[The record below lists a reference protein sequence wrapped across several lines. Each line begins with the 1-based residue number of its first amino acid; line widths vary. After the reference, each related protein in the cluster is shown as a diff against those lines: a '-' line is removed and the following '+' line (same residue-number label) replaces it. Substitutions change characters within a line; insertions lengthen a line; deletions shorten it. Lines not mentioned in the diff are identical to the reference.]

1 MPFGRGGSR
10 VSSSCGAHVPSPL
23 EGGFGTKV
31 LRTDPTKPQDTIV
44 NDRPDVELRLPAES
58 AYVAVLR
65 MTTAGLAARLDFTL
79 DDIEDLRM
87 AVGEACALVL
97 EHSDEGGNL
106 HAHYDLSDGSI
117 RVSIAADSGADEET
131 DQESFG
137 WQVLTAL
144 TSDVLT
150 SHDGQRRWVS
160 FTVRSSI
167 AA

>member
-1 MPFGRGGSR
+1 MTNS
-10 VSSSCGAHVPSPL
+10 
-23 EGGFGTKV
+23 
-31 LRTDPTKPQDTIV
+31 
-44 NDRPDVELRLPAES
+44 PDVELRLPAES

-97 EHSDEGGNL
+97 ENADPGGDL
-106 HAHYDLSDGSI
+106 HANFDISDGSI
-117 RVSIAADSGADEET
+117 RVSVSADSSRDSDP

-150 SHDGQRRWVS
+150 SSQGRQRWVS

>member
-1 MPFGRGGSR
+1 MS
-10 VSSSCGAHVPSPL
+10 H
-23 EGGFGTKV
+23 
-31 LRTDPTKPQDTIV
+31 Q
-44 NDRPDVELRLPAES
+44 PDVELRLPAES

-97 EHSDEGGNL
+97 EHAAPHGDL
-106 HAHYDLSDGSI
+106 HASFDLSDGSI
-117 RVSIAADSGADEET
+117 RVSVAADSTSDVGPDAD
-131 DQESFG
+131 SFG

-144 TSDVLT
+144 TNDVDV
-150 SHDGQRRWVS
+150 SRDGDQRWLS

-167 AA
+167 AV

>member
-1 MPFGRGGSR
+1 M
-10 VSSSCGAHVPSPL
+10 SSS
-23 EGGFGTKV
+23 
-31 LRTDPTKPQDTIV
+31 
-44 NDRPDVELRLPAES
+44 PDVELRLPAES

-97 EHSDEGGNL
+97 EHADPGGDL
-106 HAHYDLSDGSI
+106 YAHYDLSDGSI
-117 RVSIAADSGADEET
+117 RVSVSADSSQGNDP
-131 DQESFG
+131 DQDSFG

-144 TSDVLT
+144 TSDVST
-150 SHDGQRRWVS
+150 SQEGRQRWVS

>member
-1 MPFGRGGSR
+1 MST
-10 VSSSCGAHVPSPL
+10 SPA
-23 EGGFGTKV
+23 
-31 LRTDPTKPQDTIV
+31 
-44 NDRPDVELRLPAES
+44 VELRLPAES

-97 EHSDEGGNL
+97 EHADKGGSL
-106 HAHYDLSDGSI
+106 HAAFDLSNGTI
-117 RVSIAADSGADEET
+117 RVTISADTSSAEEP
-131 DQESFG
+131 DVDNFG

-144 TSDVLT
+144 TTDVET
-150 SHDGQRRWVS
+150 NHGDGRSSVT

-167 AA
+167 AV

>member
-1 MPFGRGGSR
+1 MTNS
-10 VSSSCGAHVPSPL
+10 
-23 EGGFGTKV
+23 
-31 LRTDPTKPQDTIV
+31 
-44 NDRPDVELRLPAES
+44 PDVELRLPAES

-97 EHSDEGGNL
+97 ENADPGGDL
-106 HAHYDLSDGSI
+106 HANFDISDGSI
-117 RVSIAADSGADEET
+117 RVSVSADSSRDSDP

-150 SHDGQRRWVS
+150 SSEGRQRWVS

>member
-1 MPFGRGGSR
+1 MSTRS
-10 VSSSCGAHVPSPL
+10 
-23 EGGFGTKV
+23 
-31 LRTDPTKPQDTIV
+31 
-44 NDRPDVELRLPAES
+44 DVELRLPAES
-58 AYVAVLR
+58 AFVAVLR

-97 EHSDEGGNL
+97 EDAAPGGDL
-106 HAHYDLSDGSI
+106 HASYDLSDGAI
-117 RVSIAADSGADEET
+117 EVSISVDSRRRAEPDS
-131 DQESFG
+131 DSFG

-144 TSDVLT
+144 TSDVRTRRDGDRLWLT
-150 SHDGQRRWVS
+150 

>member
-1 MPFGRGGSR
+1 
-10 VSSSCGAHVPSPL
+10 VSHS
-23 EGGFGTKV
+23 
-31 LRTDPTKPQDTIV
+31 
-44 NDRPDVELRLPAES
+44 PDVELRLPAES

-97 EHSDEGGNL
+97 EHARPGGNL
-106 HAHYDLSDGSI
+106 HANFDLNDGSI
-117 RVSIAADSGADEET
+117 RVAVSADSSTDEDPDEN
-131 DQESFG
+131 SFG

-144 TSDVLT
+144 TSDAVT
-150 SHDGQRRWVS
+150 SREGHLNWVT

>member
-1 MPFGRGGSR
+1 MS
-10 VSSSCGAHVPSPL
+10 
-23 EGGFGTKV
+23 
-31 LRTDPTKPQDTIV
+31 Q
-44 NDRPDVELRLPAES
+44 RPDVELRLPAES
-58 AYVAVLR
+58 GYVAVLR

-97 EHSDEGGNL
+97 ENANPEG
-106 HAHYDLSDGSI
+106 DLYAAFGLRDGSI
-117 RVSIAADSGADEET
+117 RVSVSADALGDIEP
-131 DQESFG
+131 DVDSFG

-144 TSDVLT
+144 TSEVVT
-150 SHDGQRRWVS
+150 SRDGRLRWVS

>member
-1 MPFGRGGSR
+1 MS
-10 VSSSCGAHVPSPL
+10 H
-23 EGGFGTKV
+23 
-31 LRTDPTKPQDTIV
+31 
-44 NDRPDVELRLPAES
+44 RPDVELRLPAES

-97 EHSDEGGNL
+97 EHADAKGDL
-106 HAHYDLSDGSI
+106 HANFDLSDGSI
-117 RVSIAADSGADEET
+117 RVSVSADSAHGGEPDA
-131 DQESFG
+131 ESFG

-144 TSDVLT
+144 TSDVVT
-150 SHDGQRRWVS
+150 SRDGKQNWLS

-167 AA
+167 AV

>member
-1 MPFGRGGSR
+1 MS
-10 VSSSCGAHVPSPL
+10 ASPA
-23 EGGFGTKV
+23 
-31 LRTDPTKPQDTIV
+31 
-44 NDRPDVELRLPAES
+44 VELRLPAES

-97 EHSDEGGNL
+97 ERADAGGSL
-106 HAHYDLSDGSI
+106 HAAFDLSNGTI
-117 RVSIAADSGADEET
+117 RVTISADTTSTDEP
-131 DQESFG
+131 DIDNFG

-144 TSDVLT
+144 TTDVET
-150 SHDGQRRWVS
+150 SHGDGRRSVT

-167 AA
+167 AV

>member
-1 MPFGRGGSR
+1 MS
-10 VSSSCGAHVPSPL
+10 PS
-23 EGGFGTKV
+23 
-31 LRTDPTKPQDTIV
+31 
-44 NDRPDVELRLPAES
+44 PDVELRLPAES

-97 EHSDEGGNL
+97 EHADPDGDMY
-106 HAHYDLSDGSI
+106 ATYDLSDGSI
-117 RVSIAADSGADEET
+117 RVSVSADSGAGDP

-137 WQVLTAL
+137 WQVLSAL
-144 TSDVLT
+144 TSDVVT
-150 SHDGQRRWVS
+150 SHRGRLRWVS

-167 AA
+167 AV

>member
-1 MPFGRGGSR
+1 MT
-10 VSSSCGAHVPSPL
+10 H
-23 EGGFGTKV
+23 
-31 LRTDPTKPQDTIV
+31 
-44 NDRPDVELRLPAES
+44 RPDVELRLPAES

-97 EHSDEGGNL
+97 EHADPSGDL
-106 HAHYDLSDGSI
+106 HATFDLSDGSI
-117 RVSIAADSGADEET
+117 RVAVSADSSTESDPDE
-131 DQESFG
+131 DSFG

-144 TSDVLT
+144 TSDVVT
-150 SHDGQRRWVS
+150 SLEGRLRWVS

>member
-1 MPFGRGGSR
+1 
-10 VSSSCGAHVPSPL
+10 VSSS
-23 EGGFGTKV
+23 
-31 LRTDPTKPQDTIV
+31 
-44 NDRPDVELRLPAES
+44 PDVELRLPAES

-97 EHSDEGGNL
+97 EEADAGG
-106 HAHYDLSDGSI
+106 DLRAAFDLGDGAI
-117 RVSIAADSGADEET
+117 RVSISADSGSDAATDE
-131 DQESFG
+131 DSFG

-144 TSDVLT
+144 TSDVVT
-150 SHDGQRRWVS
+150 SREGRHRWVS

-167 AA
+167 AV

>member
-1 MPFGRGGSR
+1 
-10 VSSSCGAHVPSPL
+10 VTH
-23 EGGFGTKV
+23 
-31 LRTDPTKPQDTIV
+31 
-44 NDRPDVELRLPAES
+44 RPDVELRLPAES

-97 EHSDEGGNL
+97 ENADPGGDL
-106 HAHYDLSDGSI
+106 YAAFDLSDGSI
-117 RVSIAADSGADEET
+117 RVSVSADTLGDTEP
-131 DQESFG
+131 DVESFG

-144 TSDVLT
+144 TSEVVT
-150 SHDGQRRWVS
+150 SRDGRLRWVS

>member
-1 MPFGRGGSR
+1 MTP
-10 VSSSCGAHVPSPL
+10 
-23 EGGFGTKV
+23 
-31 LRTDPTKPQDTIV
+31 
-44 NDRPDVELRLPAES
+44 RPDVELRLPAES

-97 EHSDEGGNL
+97 EHADPRGDL
-106 HAHYDLSDGSI
+106 HAAFGLSDGSI
-117 RVSIAADSGADEET
+117 RVSVSADT
-131 DQESFG
+131 DGDTEPDVESFG

-144 TSDVLT
+144 TSEVVT
-150 SHDGQRRWVS
+150 SRDGRLRWVS

>member
-1 MPFGRGGSR
+1 
-10 VSSSCGAHVPSPL
+10 VSH
-23 EGGFGTKV
+23 
-31 LRTDPTKPQDTIV
+31 
-44 NDRPDVELRLPAES
+44 RPDVELRLPAES

-97 EHSDEGGNL
+97 ENADPKGDLYASF
-106 HAHYDLSDGSI
+106 DLSDGSI
-117 RVSIAADSGADEET
+117 RVSVSADSAPGAEPDA
-131 DQESFG
+131 DSFG

-144 TSDVLT
+144 TSDVDT
-150 SHDGQRRWVS
+150 SRNGDLNWLS

-167 AA
+167 AV

>member
-1 MPFGRGGSR
+1 MS
-10 VSSSCGAHVPSPL
+10 H
-23 EGGFGTKV
+23 
-31 LRTDPTKPQDTIV
+31 Q
-44 NDRPDVELRLPAES
+44 PDVELRLPAES

-97 EHSDEGGNL
+97 EHADAHGDL
-106 HAHYDLSDGSI
+106 HAAFDLSDGSI
-117 RVSIAADSGADEET
+117 RVSVSADSHSDAEPDA
-131 DQESFG
+131 ESFG

-144 TSDVLT
+144 TSDVVT
-150 SHDGQRRWVS
+150 SQDGGMRWLS

>member
-1 MPFGRGGSR
+1 
-10 VSSSCGAHVPSPL
+10 VSHS
-23 EGGFGTKV
+23 
-31 LRTDPTKPQDTIV
+31 
-44 NDRPDVELRLPAES
+44 PDVELRLPAES

-97 EHSDEGGNL
+97 EHADSGGDLYANF
-106 HAHYDLSDGSI
+106 DLSDGSI
-117 RVSIAADSGADEET
+117 RVSISADSSRDSDP
-131 DQESFG
+131 DQDSFG

-150 SHDGQRRWVS
+150 SREGRQRWVS

>member
-1 MPFGRGGSR
+1 MPSGDCKPRGLPRNVPFGISVCPTDHTFLKDTT
-10 VSSSCGAHVPSPL
+10 VSHS
-23 EGGFGTKV
+23 
-31 LRTDPTKPQDTIV
+31 
-44 NDRPDVELRLPAES
+44 PDVELRLPAES

-97 EHSDEGGNL
+97 ENADPGGDL
-106 HAHYDLSDGSI
+106 HANFDLSDGSI
-117 RVSIAADSGADEET
+117 RVSVSADSSSEADP
-131 DQESFG
+131 DQDSFG

-144 TSDVLT
+144 TSDVVT
-150 SHDGQRRWVS
+150 SHRDRLRWVS

>member
-1 MPFGRGGSR
+1 MT
-10 VSSSCGAHVPSPL
+10 SS
-23 EGGFGTKV
+23 
-31 LRTDPTKPQDTIV
+31 
-44 NDRPDVELRLPAES
+44 PDVELRLPAES

-97 EHSDEGGNL
+97 EHADTGGDL
-106 HAHYDLSDGSI
+106 HAHFDLSDGSI
-117 RVSIAADSGADEET
+117 RVSVSADSSNGGDP
-131 DQESFG
+131 DQDSFG

-144 TSDVLT
+144 TSDVVT
-150 SHDGQRRWVS
+150 SQEGPLRWVS

>member
-1 MPFGRGGSR
+1 
-10 VSSSCGAHVPSPL
+10 VSH
-23 EGGFGTKV
+23 
-31 LRTDPTKPQDTIV
+31 
-44 NDRPDVELRLPAES
+44 RPDVELRLPAES

-97 EHSDEGGNL
+97 ENADEGGDL
-106 HAHYDLSDGSI
+106 YAAFDLSDGSI
-117 RVSIAADSGADEET
+117 RVSVSADSHNDSEP
-131 DQESFG
+131 DVESFG

-144 TSDVLT
+144 TSEVLT
-150 SHDGQRRWVS
+150 SREGRLRWVS

>member
-1 MPFGRGGSR
+1 
-10 VSSSCGAHVPSPL
+10 VSH
-23 EGGFGTKV
+23 
-31 LRTDPTKPQDTIV
+31 
-44 NDRPDVELRLPAES
+44 RPDVELRLPAES

-97 EHSDEGGNL
+97 ENADNGGDMY
-106 HAHYDLSDGSI
+106 AAFGLSDGSI
-117 RVSIAADSGADEET
+117 RVSVSADSLSDAEPDV
-131 DQESFG
+131 DSFG

-144 TSDVLT
+144 TSEVVT
-150 SHDGQRRWVS
+150 SREGRLRWVS